1 MIGKSI
7 DSRVQDNIMANMG
20 NPARLK
26 QEVSRE
32 ISDPRI
38 TPDMAKLLASRTL
51 DDLLGALTRE
61 NQRASQTPPSLK
73 DQADGKLRNKIEML
87 MGKTSAQQPMGIP
100 SAMPTQM
107 GRVGNSVAAINQMA
121 MRKAQPPRVPT
132 PQGGIRQPMPQA
144 QPPRGNPPVMK
155 KEGGILAFAEGGR
168 PDITNEQ
175 LDLLGLTIEEY
186 NALSPE
192 EAQLKLDIVRGGLA
206 NPVPEYTD
214 EERAQD
220 AEKVDS
226 LLAEIDA
233 KTYSTNEERDR
244 LLAEMGKKKGEEDKK
259 NKTDEL
265 TSNQMGPPSKKG
277 LKSIPRSLDKKNKTD
292 ELTSNQMGPPSKK
305 GLKSIPRSLDKKLK
319 EDPIDINSYAKER
332 TLGEI
337 TALEREAAEGF
348 KKAREDVIRAK
359 PAELIRLEREAEELK
374 QERDEKAAKDYLD
387 NRLFQQRDEDYIRK
401 KEAEAKKG
409 FDSFVETPPIETGTG
424 TGTGTDTG
432 TDTGTGTGTG
442 TGTETG
448 KKDGF
453 LTGQELLEKGT
464 DSDLYKNLAGEFI
477 EEPKQVRDAVIAA
490 RRKRLEAT
498 PDQRKLAG
506 MLGVATAGF
515 GQNPLTAGATAMAD
529 YGTRRAT
536 DIEKF
541 LQETEGLQIEGADKR
556 AELKNYAMQRLN
568 EYIDSFVNLE
578 AAKRKDITNNAI
590 VVAEQQA
597 AKSADVKNII
607 ETLKLQISRTADI
620 EQQLEVFRQ
629 TEQLLTSHYLTSS
642 SEYEQA
648 KLIAES
654 PIDKNSSAYKNAE
667 ETMRRIEAETREIV
681 KQILIA
687 NGHADRLSSYMTQL
701 DRLTKQIDETAR
713 SVPGLKGLGI
723 GTSGGGGVIDY
734 SALPD

>member
-73 DQADGKLRNKIEML
+73 DKADGKLRNKIEML

-107 GRVGNSVAAINQMA
+107 GRVGNSVAAVNQMA

-155 KEGGILAFAEGGR
+155 KEGGILAFAEGVGPIQGGR

-175 LDLLGLTIEEY
+175 LDLLGLTIAEY

-192 EAQLKLDIVRGGLA
+192 EARLKFDILRGGLA

-214 EERAQD
+214 EEKAQD
-220 AEKVDS
+220 AKK
-226 LLAEIDA
+226 LAEMDESS
-233 KTYSTNEERDR
+233 YSTDEERNR

-259 NKTDEL
+259 TEKGLGAFSKDIN
-265 TSNQMGPPSKKG
+265 NMGAMTRLLGKRADKRKEKKG
-277 LKSIPRSLDKKNKTD
+277 S
-292 ELTSNQMGPPSKK
+292 
-305 GLKSIPRSLDKKLK
+305 
-319 EDPIDINSYAKER
+319 DPDLMFKER

-337 TALEREAAEGF
+337 TALEREAAKGF
-348 KKAREDVIRAK
+348 KKAREDAIRAK
-359 PAELIRLEREAEELK
+359 SAELIRLEREAEELK
-374 QERDEKAAKDYLD
+374 QERDEKTAKDYLD

-401 KEAEAKKG
+401 KEEEAKKG
-409 FDSFVETPPIETGTG
+409 FDSFVKTPPIDVRGLAGMAKMFDRRANRRKEEET
-424 TGTGTDTG
+424 
-432 TDTGTGTGTG
+432 
-442 TGTETG
+442 

-464 DSDLYKNLAGEFI
+464 DSDLYKNLAKEFI
-477 EEPKQVRDAVIAA
+477 EEPKKVRDDVIDA
-490 RRKRLEAT
+490 RRRRLEAM

-506 MLGVATAGF
+506 MLGVANAGF

-536 DIEKF
+536 DIERF

-578 AAKRKDITNNAI
+578 AAKRKDITNNAS

-597 AKSADVKNII
+597 AKSANVRNII
-607 ETLKLQISRTADI
+607 ESLKLQISRTADI
-620 EQQLEVFRQ
+620 EKQLEVFRQ

-667 ETMRRIEAETREIV
+667 ETMRRIEADTRELV

-687 NGHADRLSSYMTQL
+687 NGHADRLDSYIKQL
-701 DRLTKQIDETAR
+701 NRLTEQIDETAR
-713 SVPGLKGLGI
+713 SVPGIKSLGI
-723 GTSGGGGVIDY
+723 GTSGGGGGGANTLLTPTQQARMDAIAAG
-734 SALPD
+734 S

>member
-107 GRVGNSVAAINQMA
+107 GRVGNSVAAVNQMA

-155 KEGGILAFAEGGR
+155 REGGILAFAEGVGPIQGGR

-214 EERAQD
+214 EEKAQD

-233 KTYSTNEERDR
+233 KTYSTDEERNR

-277 LKSIPRSLDKKNKTD
+277 LKSIPRSLDKK
-292 ELTSNQMGPPSKK
+292 
-305 GLKSIPRSLDKKLK
+305 LK
-319 EDPIDINSYAKER
+319 EDPIDVRGLAGMAKMFDRRADKKER
-332 TLGEI
+332 KVQDMLG
-337 TALEREAAEGF
+337 
-348 KKAREDVIRAK
+348 
-359 PAELIRLEREAEELK
+359 RLERLTPENQINQLNLRNQLKDAGISREEINKAVEAKFSTDTGFKGMPDNKIPEGLDLGKSMMGSPSSIVAEDT
-374 QERDEKAAKDYLD
+374 RD
-387 NRLFQQRDEDYIRK
+387 K
-401 KEAEAKKG
+401 KIAAEA
-409 FDSFVETPPIETGTG
+409 PPIETDT
-424 TGTGTDTG
+424 TDT
-432 TDTGTGTGTG
+432 TDTTKTQGIPMAGDVRIAQLPANVATAREDMLFKTDI
-442 TGTETG
+442 G
-448 KKDGF
+448 KKAVED
-453 LTGQELLEKGT
+453 EYNK
-464 DSDLYKNLAGEFI
+464 
-477 EEPKQVRDAVIAA
+477 VIAD
-490 RRKRLEAT
+490 RRKRLEAM

-506 MLGVATAGF
+506 MLGVANAGF

-529 YGTRRAT
+529 YGTRRAA
-536 DIEKF
+536 DIERF
-541 LQETEGLQIEGADKR
+541 LQETEELGIESKKASSNLDVQLYGIANDAITSYVNSTKVEQMAINQNSENIVATFSAKAKTLVDQLKVAKEDER
-556 AELKNYAMQRLN
+556 ELIKIVGELKEEITKKFPELAINKASLARLTASGKPDPKREQELKAKIKDDEDRINYQLN
-568 EYIDSFVNLE
+568 AAYQLTGAIDN
-578 AAKRKDITNNAI
+578 ITDA
-590 VVAEQQA
+590 
-597 AKSADVKNII
+597 VKN
-607 ETLKLQISRTADI
+607 R
-620 EQQLEVFRQ
+620 QQTVRGLEG
-629 TEQLLTSHYLTSS
+629 QLGS
-642 SEYEQA
+642 
-648 KLIAES
+648 
-654 PIDKNSSAYKNAE
+654 
-667 ETMRRIEAETREIV
+667 MF
-681 KQILIA
+681 
-687 NGHADRLSSYMTQL
+687 
-701 DRLTKQIDETAR
+701 
-713 SVPGLKGLGI
+713 
-723 GTSGGGGVIDY
+723 GTSTGAGSNTLRFDAQGNPI
-734 SALPD
+734 